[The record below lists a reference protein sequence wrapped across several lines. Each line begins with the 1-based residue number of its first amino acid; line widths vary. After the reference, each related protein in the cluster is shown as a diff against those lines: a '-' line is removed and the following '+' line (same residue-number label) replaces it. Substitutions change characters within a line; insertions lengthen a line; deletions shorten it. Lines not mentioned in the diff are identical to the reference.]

1 MEIITEIC
9 FDTLESVTKTKKA
22 LLKLF
27 WIVKGSK
34 KTLWSSDSS
43 WYWMV
48 GNYEP
53 HFTSCHWIFGAT
65 IFFFFVKNYANNS
78 RNEKKKRKKKP
89 EKFMV
94 HQQKN
99 NKIVPKAL
107 SKSIKN

>member
-1 MEIITEIC
+1 MEITTEIC

-65 IFFFFVKNYANNS
+65 IFFVWRTMQIIQEMKKKK
-78 RNEKKKRKKKP
+78 EKKK
-89 EKFMV
+89 
-94 HQQKN
+94 HKN
-99 NKIVPKAL
+99 
-107 SKSIKN
+107 